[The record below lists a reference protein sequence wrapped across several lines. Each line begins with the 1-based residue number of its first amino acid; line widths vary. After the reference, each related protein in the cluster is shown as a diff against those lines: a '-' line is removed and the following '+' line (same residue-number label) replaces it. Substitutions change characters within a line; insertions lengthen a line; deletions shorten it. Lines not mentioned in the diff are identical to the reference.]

1 MQLIKTKQAKWNWHK
16 KTYLGVIM
24 SIKVFFSVMISTL
37 ATTAIAAVDCKPYKQ
52 EAIVK
57 EQIVADFG
65 YELEKIE
72 KKVIALEKKISK
84 KLSKMDNLQVGIE

>member
-1 MQLIKTKQAKWNWHK
+1 
-16 KTYLGVIM
+16 
-24 SIKVFFSVMISTL
+24 MISML

-52 EAIVK
+52 EAKVK

-65 YELEKIE
+65 YELEKVE

-84 KLSKMDNLQVGIE
+84 